1 MRSRHVTDDNNDP
14 IIGVLPG
21 QGFVYASP
29 LLGDDDTI
37 TEPVI
42 GWVVRASGI
51 TQALIL
57 DSNGVALPIGPQDGG
72 RVHHPAYP
80 DS

>member
-1 MRSRHVTDDNNDP
+1 MRSRHVTDNNDP

-29 LLGDDDTI
+29 ILGEDATI

-57 DSNGVALPIGPQDGG
+57 HDNGVALPIEPEEVG
-72 RVHHPAYP
+72 RVHHPEHP
-80 DS
+80 DA